1 MIDFVWLILAVGGL
15 ISGMISGL
23 LGIGG
28 GILTIPLMV
37 TLGYTPVQAI
47 ATSSL
52 FIVITAISG
61 SVQNWLMG
69 YLNWKKIIYLGIPAF
84 LTTGIGVYFAN
95 LIPPHIILF
104 TFGIILLAN
113 IYLIDLRKQ
122 LAAVEVDSTEAVL
135 FNPVVSRIGTGGSAG
150 VLAGLFGLGGGTIM
164 VPMQMLLLKEEIK
177 VAIQTSLGV
186 IVITALV
193 ACIGHTLKGN
203 ILFIPG
209 IVLACGGILGAQIS
223 TRTLPKLP
231 DSTVSLVLRIFLGM
245 LSIYIFWEAWINYK
259 ILGI

>member
-28 GILTIPLMV
+28 GIVTIPLMV
-37 TLGYTPVQAI
+37 TLGYTPVEAI

-52 FIVITAISG
+52 FIAIAAISG

-69 YLNWKKIIYLGIPAF
+69 YLNWQKIIYLGIPAF

-95 LIPPHIILF
+95 RIPPHIILF
-104 TFGIILLAN
+104 TFGIILLVN
-113 IYLIDLRKQ
+113 VYLIDLRKQ
-122 LAAVEVDSTEAVL
+122 LAAVEVENTEVI
-135 FNPVVSRIGTGGSAG
+135 FNPIISRIGTGGSAG

-209 IVLACGGILGAQIS
+209 IVLGCGGILGAQIS

-231 DSTVSLVLRIFLGM
+231 DSTVSLVLRIFLGI
-245 LSIYIFWEAWINYK
+245 LSIYIFWQAWISYQ
-259 ILGI
+259 IID

>member
-1 MIDFVWLILAVGGL
+1 MIDYVWLILAAGGL
-15 ISGMISGL
+15 ISGMVSGL

-61 SVQNWLMG
+61 TVQNWLMG
-69 YLNWKKIIYLGIPAF
+69 YFNWKKIIYLGIPAF

-122 LAAVEVDSTEAVL
+122 LAAVEVESTEAI

-203 ILFIPG
+203 ILFNPG
-209 IVLACGGILGAQIS
+209 IILASGGILGAQIS

-259 ILGI
+259 IIGI

>member
-15 ISGMISGL
+15 VSGMISGL

-28 GILTIPLMV
+28 GIVTIPLMV
-37 TLGYTPVQAI
+37 TLGYTPVEAI

-52 FIVITAISG
+52 FIAIAAISG

-69 YLNWKKIIYLGIPAF
+69 YLNWEKIIYLGIPAF

-113 IYLIDLRKQ
+113 IYLIDLRKK
-122 LAAVEVDSTEAVL
+122 LAAVEIESTKVT
-135 FNPVVSRIGTGGSAG
+135 FNPIISRIGTGGSAG

-209 IVLACGGILGAQIS
+209 IVLGCGGILGAQIS

-231 DSTVSLVLRIFLGM
+231 DSTVSLVLRIFLGI
-245 LSIYIFWEAWINYK
+245 LSIYIFWQAWISYQ
-259 ILGI
+259 IID

>member
-15 ISGMISGL
+15 VSGMISGL

-28 GILTIPLMV
+28 GIVTIPLMV
-37 TLGYTPVQAI
+37 TLGYTPVEAI

-52 FIVITAISG
+52 FIAIAAISG

-69 YLNWKKIIYLGIPAF
+69 YLNWEKIIYLGIPAF

-95 LIPPHIILF
+95 RIPPHIILF

-113 IYLIDLRKQ
+113 IYLIDLRKK
-122 LAAVEVDSTEAVL
+122 LAAVEIESTEAT
-135 FNPVVSRIGTGGSAG
+135 FNPIISRIGTGGSAG

-209 IVLACGGILGAQIS
+209 IVLGCGGILGAQIS

-231 DSTVSLVLRIFLGM
+231 DSTVSLVLRIFLGI
-245 LSIYIFWEAWINYK
+245 LSIYIFWQAWISYQV
-259 ILGI
+259 ID

>member
-1 MIDFVWLILAVGGL
+1 MIDYVWLILAAGGL
-15 ISGMISGL
+15 ISGMVSGL

-61 SVQNWLMG
+61 TVQNWLMG
-69 YLNWKKIIYLGIPAF
+69 YFNWKKIIYLGIPAF
-84 LTTGIGVYFAN
+84 LSTGIGVYFAN

-122 LAAVEVDSTEAVL
+122 LAAVEVESTEAI

-209 IVLACGGILGAQIS
+209 IILASGGILGAQIS

-231 DSTVSLVLRIFLGM
+231 DSTVSLVLRFFLGM

-259 ILGI
+259 IIGI